1 MIQSKMYCFSE
12 NDNSQY
18 IVSDDTKIKP
28 HNGFTENK
36 FILHKA
42 KQYRKHD
49 NWSPKIH
56 MQQLCKNKNNISED
70 TSSSTSSNAT
80 FRSCYI

>member
-1 MIQSKMYCFSE
+1 MTDDITHNSLPWTFSSTMIQYNQKRIVFLK

-42 KQYRKHD
+42 KQYCKHD
-49 NWSPKIH
+49 IWSLKRHI
-56 MQQLCKNKNNISED
+56 QQLCKKI
-70 TSSSTSSNAT
+70 
-80 FRSCYI
+80 

>member
-1 MIQSKMYCFSE
+1 MTDDTTHFSQKFPSSTQSKTYCFSE
-12 NDNSQY
+12 NDNSQN

-42 KQYRKHD
+42 KQYRKH
-49 NWSPKIH
+49 
-56 MQQLCKNKNNISED
+56 NI
-70 TSSSTSSNAT
+70 
-80 FRSCYI
+80 